1 MLLRFILWMILFFIA
16 AKIIGATIR
25 YLRRTLT
32 PNRHIKDQQ
41 KRSNVEEYKNV
52 EDVPYEDVSNKK

>member
-16 AKIIGATIR
+16 AKIIGTALR
-25 YLRRTLT
+25 YVRRLLT
-32 PNRHIKDQQ
+32 PNKHIQDPGTRNNGK
-41 KRSNVEEYKNV
+41 KYTNV